1 MISKGAFPMS
11 RQSFVLAL
19 ALATF
24 IGSILA
30 TAPRYAAS
38 AQATPAAAAGKG
50 PGGKPTPT
58 PQYNVTYTINDFDS
72 LFNPLQLQSDDLNVN
87 LTGTGGSY
95 GIYQTDSSTNVIS
108 RIDGDGC
115 VGNNCDGSL
124 YLDNSTNRSYRLTLN
139 RLSGSGPTGTY
150 SFHGHLHSV
159 CFDPTGATT
168 NTVAWFSITNSN
180 PNCGMR
186 LRVPLNNSSYAL
198 IMGPRYDS
206 PQPTGRATVTCTQQ
220 LPGGSCVAWTIAPN
234 PNRTSINPNP
244 GVANLYSIS
253 RNGTYNFVG
262 QYALSYDMNVTYP

>member
-1 MISKGAFPMS
+1 MYIKRFLLAFLLMISLASVLLLTSHYSP
-11 RQSFVLAL
+11 RAQSD
-19 ALATF
+19 
-24 IGSILA
+24 SN
-30 TAPRYAAS
+30 AAS
-38 AQATPAAAAGKG
+38 
-50 PGGKPTPT
+50 PGGQRAKPTPA
-58 PQYNVTYTINDFDS
+58 PVYNVTSTINDFDS
-72 LFNPLQLQSDDLNVN
+72 IFNPLQLQSDNLNVN
-87 LTGTGGSY
+87 LTGTGGAY
-95 GIYQTDSSTNVIS
+95 GIYQTDSSTNVIN

-124 YLDNSTNRSYRLTLN
+124 YLDNSTNRSYRLTFN

-168 NTVAWFSITNSN
+168 NTVAWSSITSSN

-186 LRVPLNNSSYAL
+186 VRVPLNNTSYAL

-206 PQPTGRATVTCTQQ
+206 PQPTGRATLTCTQQ

-234 PNRTSINPNP
+234 PTRSSINPNP

-262 QYALSYDMNVTYP
+262 QYTLTYSVNVTYP

>member
-1 MISKGAFPMS
+1 MS
-11 RQSFVLAL
+11 RQSSLLAL
-19 ALATF
+19 LVATF
-24 IGSILA
+24 IVSIVA

-38 AQATPAAAAGKG
+38 AQESSAAAAPNGQ
-50 PGGKPTPT
+50 GGKPKLP
-58 PQYNVTYTINDFDS
+58 PQYNVTYTVNDFDS

-87 LTGTGGSY
+87 LTATGGTY
-95 GIYQTDSSTNVIS
+95 GIYQTDSATNVNS

-168 NTVAWFSITNSN
+168 NTVAWFSITTSN

-186 LRVPLNNSSYAL
+186 VRVPINNIDYVL
-198 IMGPRYDS
+198 LMNPRYDS
-206 PQPTGRATVTCTQQ
+206 PQPTGRALVTCTQQ

-234 PNRTSINPNP
+234 PTQSSINPNP
-244 GVANLYSIS
+244 NVANLYSIS
-253 RNGTYNFVG
+253 KHGSYDFVG
-262 QYALSYDMNVTYP
+262 QYALTYSMNVTYP